1 MSDDQDNV
9 RSLGAARFN
18 RNTDPAA
25 HDATTALDV
34 AYEWIKSLDHKP
46 DHIIVLVGRDMPDG
60 SSGTR
65 FFQAGNYRYHA
76 QQGLCSEGALMI
88 REN

>member
-1 MSDDQDNV
+1 MGDEPTKLNV
-9 RSLGAARFN
+9 ARFN
-18 RNTDPAA
+18 RVTDPAA
-25 HDATTALDV
+25 HDATTALDA
-34 AYEWIKSLDHKP
+34 AYEWIRTLDHKP

-65 FFQAGNYRYHA
+65 FFQAGSYRHHA
-76 QQGLCSEGALMI
+76 QQGLCSEGAMMI

>member
-1 MSDDQDNV
+1 MADEPTNLNV
-9 RSLGAARFN
+9 ARFN
-18 RNTDPAA
+18 RKTDPAD
-25 HDATTALDV
+25 HDPATALDA
-34 AYEWIKSLDHKP
+34 AYEWIKTLDHKP

-65 FFQAGNYRYHA
+65 FFQAGSYRHHA

-88 REN
+88 RGS